1 MIPKLHYI
9 SQGKTVD
16 EHLTNINNACTSGI
30 ELVQLRLKKFK
41 EASILEAAEK
51 AREITGRFQTRL
63 IINDYYKIAKI
74 VKADGVQLGQS
85 DTCPSIARKHLYSWQ
100 LVGGTANTLEDCKTL
115 LSKNVDYIGMGPFRF
130 TLTKENLSPVL
141 GLDGYTNI
149 LKNLDTET
157 PIIAVGGITLD
168 DVSDIMKTGVHGIA
182 VSGAITTDFNR
193 IGKFKQLIA
202 GDEVQE
208 KVWTPYQNNN

>member
-9 SQGKTVD
+9 SQGKTVE

-74 VKADGVQLGQS
+74 VKADGVHLGQS
-85 DTCPSIARKHLYSWQ
+85 DSCPSIARKHLYSWQ